1 MMTDAQ
7 IAAIMGWPE
16 EHLNRDHADAP
27 LSLLARVLALVAAAE
42 AGGRER
48 CAKLAAWLQWC
59 LDNCDDSPEYNFGT
73 KATEHMRAILA
84 GKEAPMPPDAAA
96 IRGN

>member
-1 MMTDAQ
+1 MTDAQ
-7 IAAIMGWPE
+7 IAALMGWPE
-16 EHLNRDHADAP
+16 EYMADERDP
-27 LSLLARVLALVAAAE
+27 LSLLARVRAVVAAAE
-42 AGGRER
+42 AGERER